1 MGKTKDC
8 FLGEIV
14 TDINNEW
21 HAQDQAKPPIASKYN
36 DKTPYLLFV
45 PGTSTAITYNVES
58 VEKKT
63 EEHPLIETKSNQQM
77 EIEMTN
83 DLKNERSLRNDMHSN
98 AKDLDGIKNSN
109 VEIDTYNPKDTKIAT
124 KMKTTEE
131 SEQHNI

>member
-45 PGTSTAITYNVES
+45 PSTSTAIESVEKKTDENPLIETKQNQQMEIES

-63 EEHPLIETKSNQQM
+63 EENPLIEAKSNQQM

-83 DLKNERSLRNDMHSN
+83 YLENEHSLRNDMDSN
-98 AKDLDGIKNSN
+98 AKDLDEVKNSN
-109 VEIDTYNPKDTKIAT
+109 
-124 KMKTTEE
+124 
-131 SEQHNI
+131 

>member
-83 DLKNERSLRNDMHSN
+83 YLENEHNLGNDMHSN

-109 VEIDTYNPKDTKIAT
+109 VEIDIYNPRGIVTVT
-124 KMKTTEE
+124 KMKTPKE
-131 SEQHNI
+131 SE